1 MKLHLYT
8 ALPLSVL
15 ALAGC
20 PSSSSSSGTT
30 STTSSAAPSAAPL
43 ASAPPVTSSSATP
56 QTEGREHGGP
66 RMRKG
71 PGQMYFR
78 AARDLTD
85 LKEPQKASLEKIMET
100 LKEQPG
106 SKPEFKDFQAE
117 LLTEVKAGKIE
128 QAKLD
133 PKIKAIETAMQTRLD
148 GEADNLTKLHD
159 LLEPAQ
165 RKALTAAVAAKQ
177 AKMEAHFMEMKDAGV
192 APPKAG
198 DITRLKVT
206 RITND
211 LGLDAAQDKAIDA
224 VVAKATPKAETPG
237 DARTEWKAQASVLST
252 AFEKDA
258 FDAKKQDFFS
268 KANKKGHEG
277 LQDQVDLLTLVV
289 PVLKPEQREKLAA
302 KLEHPSHTP
311 QGGPEGH
318 VEPHYGFEKHWTGPW
333 QEEDGEGH
341 GGGGNK

>member
-1 MKLHLYT
+1 
-8 ALPLSVL
+8 
-15 ALAGC
+15 
-20 PSSSSSSGTT
+20 
-30 STTSSAAPSAAPL
+30 
-43 ASAPPVTSSSATP
+43 
-56 QTEGREHGGP
+56 
-66 RMRKG
+66 MRKS
-71 PGQMYFR
+71 PGAMYFR
-78 AARDLTD
+78 ATRDLTD
-85 LKEPQKASLEKIMET
+85 LTDAQKTSLDKIMES

-106 SKPEFKDFQAE
+106 DKPEFKDFQTE
-117 LLTEVKAGKIE
+117 LLTEVRAGKIE

-133 PKIKAIETAMQTRLD
+133 PKMKAIDTAMQARLD

-159 LLEPAQ
+159 LLTPPQ
-165 RKALTAAVAAKQ
+165 RKVLTTAVAAKQ

-192 APPKAG
+192 APPKAA

-211 LGLDAAQDKAIDA
+211 LGLDATQDKAMDG

-237 DARTEWKAQASVLST
+237 DARTEWKQQGAALSA
-252 AFEKDA
+252 AFEKDT

-277 LQDQVDLLTLVV
+277 LQDHIDLLALVV

-302 KLEHPSHTP
+302 KLEHPNMVP

-341 GGGGNK
+341 GEGRGEHRGGPDNK